1 MNTQLVA
8 LGWNESFQQSFDSIN
23 NGKFIPARIVRENR
37 GEYIVNTGDNLCAV
51 RSSGAVRDRLSTSD
65 SAPTVGDW
73 LAVESMKATGETL
86 ARELLPRKSRF
97 ERQVIGKKSSYQTV
111 AANFDTLFL
120 VSGLDGDFN
129 PRRIQR
135 YLSLA
140 WNSGAQPVVILNK
153 SDLVSDIELII
164 EAVQK
169 IALNAPVLAMSALQP
184 ESLSCLYEY
193 LAVGKTVALLGSSG
207 VGKSSLVNGLLGE
220 ERLASQEVR
229 REDSKGRHTTT
240 WRELI
245 QLPDKGMII
254 DLPGMR
260 ELQLTGET
268 SGIDKS
274 FADVLELATRCRFRN
289 CSHNGEPGC
298 AVEGAIT
305 SGELELDRFNQF
317 MQQQTESAVVN
328 ARRASRKSP
337 ITKSQR
343 KRQEKE
349 DYFKEIHIQLRKHA
363 KERKKYLED
372 D

>member
-8 LGWNESFQQSFDSIN
+8 LGWNDGFQQSFDSIN
-23 NGKFIPARIVRENR
+23 DGKFIPARIVRENR
-37 GEYIVNTGDNLCAV
+37 GEYIVNTGSLVCSV

-73 LAVESMKATGETL
+73 LAVEPIEATGETL
-86 ARELLPRKSRF
+86 ARELLPRKSHF

-140 WNSGAQPVVILNK
+140 WNSGAKPVVILNK
-153 SDLVSDIELII
+153 ADLVANTGLIV
-164 EAVQK
+164 EEVHK
-169 IALNAPVLAMSALQP
+169 LALDTPVLAVSALQS
-184 ESLSCLYEY
+184 ESLSCLDEY
-193 LAVGKTVALLGSSG
+193 LSVGKTVALLGSSG

-220 ERLASQEVR
+220 ERLASQAVR

-245 QLPDKGMII
+245 QLPERGMII

-260 ELQLTGET
+260 ELQLTGE
-268 SGIDKS
+268 SAGIDKS
-274 FADVLELATRCRFRN
+274 FADVLKLLTRCRFRN
-289 CSHNGEPGC
+289 CRHNGEPGC
-298 AVEGAIT
+298 AVEEAIAN
-305 SGELELDRFNQF
+305 GELELDRFNQF
-317 MQQQTESAVVN
+317 TQQQIESSVVN
-328 ARRASRKSP
+328 ARRASRKTP
-337 ITKSQR
+337 MTKIQR
-343 KRQEKE
+343 NRQDK
-349 DYFKEIHIQLRKHA
+349 DVNFKEIHVQQRNYA
-363 KERKKYLED
+363 KERKKHLEGD
-372 D
+372 